1 MSLELTNYGEI
12 QTALFCRIDV
22 PDYDVLRFS
31 NLNRSFTID
40 GEAYTA
46 LGQLLGVGSTSS
58 EISAKGESVTVAVS
72 GIPNSSIAEIDS
84 IRLKGSSVQIYRAF
98 FDPTTGQLLA
108 LDANPTGRFQGI
120 VNNYSLEEDY
130 PQTGGT
136 ATNTIQITCTN
147 SVDLL
152 DKKIAGRRTN
162 PKDQKYFY
170 PGDLSM
176 DRVSVLAN
184 SNFNFGAVI
193 K

>member
-22 PDYDVLRFS
+22 PDYSVLRFS

-46 LGQLLGVGSTSS
+46 LGQLLGVSSTSS

-84 IRLKGSSVQIYRAF
+84 IRLKGSTVQIYRAF

-130 PQTGGT
+130 PQMAGT

-147 SVDLL
+147 EVDLL

-162 PKDQKYFY
+162 PKDQKYYY

-176 DRVSVLAN
+176 DRVPVLAN